1 MINKFNKIINNKF
14 SVFFKFVFFLRYL
27 FLIFFVA
34 MVLFLSI
41 PGFFDYEKRKPV
53 IKNYLYQNY
62 GLKITYM
69 ERIEFKAL
77 PVPNLEIKNLSTN
90 FFSDDVVIKSK
101 KLTLYPKLLSIYN
114 YDNFSVRKIKLENN
128 NIDTSLKNIKNLS
141 NIIFNLKKKIFLKNL
156 NIVLKNNED
165 KIIEIKKINYLNYGY
180 KKNIIIGEIFDQKFK
195 IKLDEKLE
203 EVRLN
208 LPNMGVS
215 SKLNIDRYTKD
226 SGLDGLLKGK
236 ILKSQFKLNFSYDNK
251 TIEINEFF
259 FRNKKISFKSEG
271 NLNFIPYF
279 ETDLVSRIIDIDTKL
294 LSKLEINR
302 ILNSK
307 NFIKKINLKKKIM
320 FKSKTFNNN
329 LIDELNLDMN
339 LAYGR
344 LNILKNF
351 KISSS
356 LFTCENNLNLFEDFP
371 IFYFNCSIDTSDKKK
386 LLKKIK
392 IEYKNKREPF
402 YLEVKGNL
410 NVLNNKVNFEDIK
423 LRSGYKASEDDLKY
437 FKSTF
442 ESIIFDQTFIQM
454 FKVSKIKKFILE
466 IS

>member
-41 PGFFDYEKRKPV
+41 PGFFDYEKRKSV

-141 NIIFNLKKKIFLKNL
+141 NTIFNLKKKIFLKNL

-165 KIIEIKKINYLNYGY
+165 KIFEIKKINYLNYGY

-215 SKLNIDRYTKD
+215 SKLNIDRRTKD

-356 LFTCENNLNLFEDFP
+356 LFTCKNNLNLFEDFP

>member
-141 NIIFNLKKKIFLKNL
+141 NTIFNLKKKIFLKNL

-165 KIIEIKKINYLNYGY
+165 KIFEIKKINYLNYGY

>member
-62 GLKITYM
+62 GLKITDM

-141 NIIFNLKKKIFLKNL
+141 NTIFNLKKKIFLKNL

-165 KIIEIKKINYLNYGY
+165 KIFEIKKINYLNYGY

>member
-141 NIIFNLKKKIFLKNL
+141 NTIFNLKKKIFLKNL

-165 KIIEIKKINYLNYGY
+165 KIFEIKKINYLNYGY

-402 YLEVKGNL
+402 HLEVKGNL

>member
-1 MINKFNKIINNKF
+1 
-14 SVFFKFVFFLRYL
+14 
-27 FLIFFVA
+27 
-34 MVLFLSI
+34 
-41 PGFFDYEKRKPV
+41 
-53 IKNYLYQNY
+53 
-62 GLKITYM
+62 
-69 ERIEFKAL
+69 
-77 PVPNLEIKNLSTN
+77 
-90 FFSDDVVIKSK
+90 
-101 KLTLYPKLLSIYN
+101 
-114 YDNFSVRKIKLENN
+114 
-128 NIDTSLKNIKNLS
+128 
-141 NIIFNLKKKIFLKNL
+141 
-156 NIVLKNNED
+156 
-165 KIIEIKKINYLNYGY
+165 
-180 KKNIIIGEIFDQKFK
+180 
-195 IKLDEKLE
+195 
-203 EVRLN
+203 
-208 LPNMGVS
+208 
-215 SKLNIDRYTKD
+215 
-226 SGLDGLLKGK
+226 
-236 ILKSQFKLNFSYDNK
+236 
-251 TIEINEFF
+251 
-259 FRNKKISFKSEG
+259 
-271 NLNFIPYF
+271 
-279 ETDLVSRIIDIDTKL
+279 
-294 LSKLEINR
+294 
-302 ILNSK
+302 
-307 NFIKKINLKKKIM
+307 M

-356 LFTCENNLNLFEDFP
+356 LFTCKNNLNLFEDFP

>member
-1 MINKFNKIINNKF
+1 MINKFDKIINNKF
-14 SVFFKFVFFLRYL
+14 SVFLKFIFFLRYL

-34 MVLFLSI
+34 TVLFLSI

-62 GLKITYM
+62 GLKITNM

-77 PVPNLEIKNLSTN
+77 PVPNLEIRNITTN
-90 FFSDDVVIKSK
+90 FFSDDVAIKSK
-101 KLTLYPKLLSIYN
+101 KLTLYPKLFSIYN

-128 NIDTSLKNIKNLS
+128 NIDTSLKKIKNLS
-141 NIIFNLKKKIFLKNL
+141 NTIFNLKKKIFLKNL
-156 NIVLKNNED
+156 NIIFKNNED
-165 KIIEIKKINYLNYGY
+165 KIFEIKKINYLNYGY
-180 KKNIIIGEIFDQKFK
+180 KKNIIIGEIFNQKFK
-195 IKLDEKLE
+195 IKLDEKLK
-203 EVRLN
+203 EVKLN

-215 SKLNIDRYTKD
+215 SKLNIDGYTKD
-226 SGLDGLLKGK
+226 TGFDGLLKGK

-271 NLNFIPYF
+271 NLKFIPYF
-279 ETDLVSRIIDIDTKL
+279 KTNLVSRIIDIDTKL
-294 LSKLEINR
+294 LSQLEIKR
-302 ILNSK
+302 IINSK
-307 NFIKKINLKKKIM
+307 DFIKKINFKKKIM
-320 FKSKTFNNN
+320 FKSKTFNND

-344 LNILKNF
+344 LNILKEF
-351 KISSS
+351 KISNST
-356 LFTCENNLNLFEDFP
+356 FTCKNNINLFDDFP
-371 IFYFNCSIDTSDKKK
+371 IFYFNCSINTPDKKK

-392 IEYKNKREPF
+392 IKHKNKDEPF
-402 YLEVKGNL
+402 HLEINGNL
-410 NVLNNKVNFEDIK
+410 NVLNNKVNFENIK
-423 LRSGYKASEDDLKY
+423 LRSGYKASEEDLKY

-454 FKVSKIKKFILE
+454 FKISKIKKFILE

>member
-41 PGFFDYEKRKPV
+41 PGFFDYEKRKSV

-62 GLKITYM
+62 GLKITDM

-141 NIIFNLKKKIFLKNL
+141 NTIFNLKKKIFLKNL

-165 KIIEIKKINYLNYGY
+165 KIFEIKKINYLNYGY

>member
-41 PGFFDYEKRKPV
+41 PGFFDYEKRKSV

-141 NIIFNLKKKIFLKNL
+141 NTIFNLKKKIFLKNL

-165 KIIEIKKINYLNYGY
+165 KIFEIKKINYLNYGY

-356 LFTCENNLNLFEDFP
+356 LFTCKNNLNLFEDFP

-392 IEYKNKREPF
+392 IKYKNKHEPF
-402 YLEVKGNL
+402 HLEVKGNL

>member
-1 MINKFNKIINNKF
+1 MINKFDKIINNKF

-41 PGFFDYEKRKPV
+41 PGFFDYEKRKSV

-165 KIIEIKKINYLNYGY
+165 KIFEIKKINYLNYGY

>member
-141 NIIFNLKKKIFLKNL
+141 NTIFNLKKKIFLKNL

-165 KIIEIKKINYLNYGY
+165 KIFEIKKINYLNYGY

-356 LFTCENNLNLFEDFP
+356 LFTCKNNLNLFEDFP

>member
-1 MINKFNKIINNKF
+1 
-14 SVFFKFVFFLRYL
+14 
-27 FLIFFVA
+27 
-34 MVLFLSI
+34 
-41 PGFFDYEKRKPV
+41 
-53 IKNYLYQNY
+53 
-62 GLKITYM
+62 M
-69 ERIEFKAL
+69 ERIEFKAF
-77 PVPNLEIKNLSTN
+77 PVPNLEIRNLTTN
-90 FFSDDVVIKSK
+90 FFSDDVTIKSK
-101 KLTLYPKLLSIYN
+101 KLILYPKLFSIYN

-128 NIDTSLKNIKNLS
+128 SIDTNLKNIKNLS
-141 NIIFNLKKKIFLKNL
+141 NIIFNLKKKIFFKNL

-165 KIIEIKKINYLNYGY
+165 KIFEMKKINYLNYGY